1 MQNIKTDDTEIIEK
15 MRTFKGDKHA
25 SQFEAGQQK
34 RGARGGGGVDFYC
47 FSCPSHAE
55 NVSSYVHT
63 PNLLKP

>member
-15 MRTFKGDKHA
+15 MRIFKGDRHA

-34 RGARGGGGVDFYC
+34 KGGGGGGVDFYC

-55 NVSSYVHT
+55 NGSSYVHT
-63 PNLLKP
+63 LILLKP

>member
-34 RGARGGGGVDFYC
+34 RGARGGGEWTSTVFL
-47 FSCPSHAE
+47 
-55 NVSSYVHT
+55 VH
-63 PNLLKP
+63 LMLKMLAAMFTRQTY

>member
-15 MRTFKGDKHA
+15 TRIFKGDRHA

-34 RGARGGGGVDFYC
+34 KKGGGGGVDFYC
-47 FSCPSHAE
+47 FYCPSHAE

>member
-15 MRTFKGDKHA
+15 MRIFKGDRHA
-25 SQFEAGQQK
+25 AQFEAGQQK
-34 RGARGGGGVDFYC
+34 GGGGRGGDFYC

>member
-15 MRTFKGDKHA
+15 MRIFKGDRQA
-25 SQFEAGQQK
+25 SQFEAEQQK
-34 RGARGGGGVDFYC
+34 KAGGGGGVDFYC